1 MKWMLAGLL
10 SAVLLLGL
18 MGCGKKETADEPNKA
33 AEKPDVTIDYGESE
47 LYTKEELDDAIA
59 VIEAEF
65 STWEGCELH
74 SLTYGGDA
82 ACSDEN
88 IEWLNGLEM
97 KEQTEPF
104 TQCILFSSSFHS
116 PVEQRDA
123 WDADT
128 EYEGWQWWL
137 GRSDGGAWELV
148 TCGYG

>member
-1 MKWMLAGLL
+1 MKKLLAVSLTIMI
-10 SAVLLLGL
+10 LGTL
-18 MGCGKKETADEPNKA
+18 GGCGKQDTQEPPKV
-33 AEKPDVTIDYGESE
+33 EIDYGNSE
-47 LYTKEELDDAIA
+47 LYTQE
-59 VIEAEF
+59 
-65 STWEGCELH
+65 
-74 SLTYGGDA
+74 
-82 ACSDEN
+82 
-88 IEWLNGLEM
+88 EWLNGLEM

>member
-128 EYEGWQWWL
+128 EYEGLQWWL

>member
-1 MKWMLAGLL
+1 MK
-10 SAVLLLGL
+10 
-18 MGCGKKETADEPNKA
+18 
-33 AEKPDVTIDYGESE
+33 IDYGNSE
-47 LYTKEELDDAIA
+47 LYTQEDMDAAIQ

-65 STWEGCELH
+65 ATWEGCELH
-74 SLTYGGDA
+74 SLAYGGDA

-137 GRSDGGAWELV
+137 GRSDGGAWKLV

>member
-18 MGCGKKETADEPNKA
+18 MGCGKKEPADEPNKA